1 MKPREII
8 LTCAMAF
15 AAIALSGF
23 ISLALVGPSGLPF
36 LVASMGAA
44 AVLVFAMPQSPVS
57 QPFPVIVGHLVAAT
71 LGVACAKT
79 IGDPVLAS
87 AAAVA
92 LAIGGMI
99 ALRCTHPPGGAA
111 ALGAVVGGPA
121 IHDLGWLYVLIPVAM
136 NAIILVI
143 LAIVFNRVAK
153 FARYPL
159 GAPPQKVSTQDWAL
173 GPAQLNRDDVRA
185 ALAEEKT
192 VIDIDEDE
200 LHRLYQ
206 RALLYASKRRV
217 GHVTANEIMTR
228 NPFVLRPE
236 ETLETAWAALRKAKV
251 KAAPV
256 VDPAHRVIGILT
268 MSDFL
273 RAVSDLT
280 GESLDE
286 RMAAFLHT
294 ENGQPTRKVENLM
307 SHPVKSV
314 PFNTHIVD
322 LIALFADGG
331 FHHLPIV
338 SERAQ
343 LVGIVTRTD
352 LMRALALA
360 LVRGASGPRT

>member
-1 MKPREII
+1 MKPREVI

-15 AAIALSGF
+15 AAIALTGI
-23 ISLALVGPSGLPF
+23 ISLTLAGPAGLPF

-57 QPFPVIVGHLVAAT
+57 QPFPVIAGHLVAAT
-71 LGVACAKT
+71 LGVACAKA
-79 IGDPVLAS
+79 IDDPVVAS

-92 LAIGGMI
+92 LALGGMI
-99 ALRCTHPPGGAA
+99 MLRCTHPPGGAA

-121 IHDLGWLYVLIPVAM
+121 IHDLGWLYVLIPVAL
-136 NAIILVI
+136 NAIILVL
-143 LAIVFNRVAK
+143 LAIAFNRIAK

-159 GAPPQKVSTQDWAL
+159 GAPPKMESTQSWAL
-173 GPAQLNRDDVRA
+173 GPSELNREDVRA

-192 VIDIDEDE
+192 VIDIDEEE
-200 LHRLYQ
+200 LHKLYQ

-236 ETLETAWAALRKAKV
+236 DTLETGWTSLRKAKV

-268 MSDFL
+268 TSDFL
-273 RAVSDLT
+273 RAVSDLA

-286 RMAAFLHT
+286 RMATFLHT
-294 ENGQPTRKVENLM
+294 EIGGPTRKVADLM

-314 PFNTHIVD
+314 PSDTHIVD
-322 LIALFADGG
+322 LIALFAEGG

-338 SERAQ
+338 SERGQ

-352 LMRALALA
+352 LMRALAL
-360 LVRGASGPRT
+360 VRGASGPRT